1 MFSHCSSNNVCC
13 STVKKNSQEISESCH
28 FSFCVNLR
36 NVVVLVGV
44 VLVPFHI
51 VSVDERFDSFL
62 EIWRLHRE
70 LELVVE
76 FGDQE
81 VVRQRFSHFHDPND
95 GRVNLVLAILED
107 SFLRRLLLFRRFFQ
121 LHLIDFDVVQLQT
134 EEKVFDCYE

>member
-1 MFSHCSSNNVCC
+1 MFAVAHLRRSR
-13 STVKKNSQEISESCH
+13 KKFQRVVH

-134 EEKVFDCYE
+134 EEKVFD